1 MKAYLGVGT
10 NIGNLLENVKNA
22 IKLLISNRSI
32 KTLHAS
38 SLYITEPVGVVEQ
51 QDFLNGVFFVETE
64 LSQQELFL
72 VLKEIEKS
80 MGRKKTVKYGPRI
93 IDLDILL
100 YEDKIYQDL
109 DITIPHPHLHK
120 RSFVLW
126 PLCELS
132 KDLIH
137 PLFMKTVDMLKS
149 ELVNPTK
156 VKLLETKWFPGRFK

>member
-10 NIGNLLENVKNA
+10 NIGNLLENIKNA
-22 IKLLISNRSI
+22 IKLLISDRSI
-32 KTLHAS
+32 KTFHAS
-38 SLYITEPVGVVEQ
+38 SLYISEPVGGVEQ

-93 IDLDILL
+93 IDLDILF

-126 PLCELS
+126 PLCELN
-132 KDLIH
+132 KDLVH
-137 PLFMKTVDMLKS
+137 PLFMKTVGMLKR
-149 ELVNPTK
+149 ELLNPTK
-156 VKLLETKWFPGRFK
+156 VELFETEGFPGRYK